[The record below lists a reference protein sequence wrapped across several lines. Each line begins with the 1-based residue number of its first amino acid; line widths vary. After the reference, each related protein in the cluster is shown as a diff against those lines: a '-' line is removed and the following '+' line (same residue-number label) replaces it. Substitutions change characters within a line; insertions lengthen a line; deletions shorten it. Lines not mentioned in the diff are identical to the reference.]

1 MKYLFM
7 IPLIVGIFS
16 CSESTVQVDEPLVDS
31 TSSSSQQVIA
41 GSSANQ
47 DILNQIDQGS
57 SSSTAYSSGVT
68 IPYSSITTSN
78 SSSSITNSSSS
89 ASVIADLFVLSSL
102 SDITL
107 PALSQSG
114 ALLLQTKIDGTFG
127 VLHVDWNGGSTWR
140 TTPANMYFAYT
151 TATGVNDA
159 VLAQTSA
166 SWTITKNG
174 TISLGTASNQ
184 YKEFLASNST
194 HIFWVD
200 YGVVSSSSYGG
211 GGGGG
216 GGSTLLTTPK
226 GRILKQ
232 AWSGGKID
240 TISDTLAYRARLDAN
255 DTWLTW
261 VEYAPNATKGIVC
274 LMNLSSGQITQPKVS
289 ANHQDRPSVDGDNL
303 VWEEYLDQENSMI
316 LAYQISSGMTK
327 TLSSSIGFRTNP
339 DVVGSK
345 VVWEDQ
351 RSGNGDLWYYDL
363 QSSTSESILISG
375 IGHSAGVRQW
385 GNYIAWIEMNSAGM
399 GLIRGTWQ

>member
-1 MKYLFM
+1 MKRFL
-7 IPLIVGIFS
+7 LISLSIWIYS
-16 CSESTVQVDEPLVDS
+16 CTDSTVQVDDS
-31 TSSSSQQVIA
+31 QIDDSSSSSQQVIA

-47 DILNQIDQGS
+47 DILDQIDQGS
-57 SSSTAYSSGVT
+57 SSSTAYSSGAI
-68 IPYSSITTSN
+68 IPYSSTTINTSSSN
-78 SSSSITNSSSS
+78 LYSSSSV
-89 ASVIADLFVLSSL
+89 SVITDLFVLSSL

-114 ALLLQTKIDGTFG
+114 ALLLQTKPDGTYG
-127 VLHVDWNGGSTWR
+127 ILHVDWNGGSTWR
-140 TTPANMYFAYT
+140 TSPANMYFAYT
-151 TATGVNDA
+151 TANGANDG
-159 VLAQTSA
+159 VLAQTST

-174 TISLGTASNQ
+174 SISLGTASNQ

-194 HIFWVD
+194 HLFWVD
-200 YGVVSSSSYGG
+200 YGVVVTSTYGG

-216 GGSTLLTTPK
+216 GGSTLLTDPK

-232 AWSGGKID
+232 AWTGGIID
-240 TISDTLAYRARLDAN
+240 TLSDTLAYRARLDAN
-255 DTWLTW
+255 DTWLSW
-261 VEYAPNATKGIVC
+261 VEYAPNATKGVVC
-274 LMNLSSGQITQPKVS
+274 LMNISSGQIIQPKIS
-289 ANHQDRPSVDGDNL
+289 AYHQDRPSVDGDYL

-316 LAYQISSGMTK
+316 LAYQISTGIVK

-339 DVVGSK
+339 DVVGTK

-363 QSSTSESILISG
+363 ESSTSESILISG

-399 GLIRGTWQ
+399 GLIRGSWQ